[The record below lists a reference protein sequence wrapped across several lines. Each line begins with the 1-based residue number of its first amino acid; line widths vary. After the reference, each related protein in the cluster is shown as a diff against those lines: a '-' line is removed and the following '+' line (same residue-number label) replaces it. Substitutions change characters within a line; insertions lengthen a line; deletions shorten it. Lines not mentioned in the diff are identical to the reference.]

1 MNKYKNIAVELV
13 NIIGRENIISA
24 THCATRL
31 RLQVKDRGLI
41 DDEKIRNVDEVK
53 GVFFNSGQYQV
64 ILGTG
69 IVNKVYSEFMQAF
82 NISEVSKD
90 EMSRQGSSSL
100 QAESAISRMC
110 LCRSCQCWVQRA
122 CSLG

>member
-13 NIIGRENIISA
+13 SIIGRDNIMSA

-41 DDEKIRNVDEVK
+41 DDEKIRSVDEVK

-69 IVNKVYSEFMQAF
+69 IVNKVYAEFMQAF

-100 QAESAISRMC
+100 QAGIRHLSDVFVPI
-110 LCRSCQCWVQRA
+110 VP
-122 CSLG
+122 